1 LLPRFESTGW
11 RMAHDER
18 TAVERALQE
27 RVDSLMRELH
37 PDAPPEAYPRV
48 VQDRPSDT
56 YIDPNCRELIRDF
69 CDVRMDPSRVQAGDA
84 YGLGPDDFAGDE
96 YRSPTADELADDERQ
111 RNALRVAE
119 CGGPDH
125 VHFWYPDRPIFRA
138 DLLARNLFGIA
149 LRCCDCSTVKREHDI
164 RRIEIHIST
173 GERAWLVSSNRGRA
187 TFRVPTPDP
196 TPAFNRCTLIIEG
209 GAICVELKYPEPPD
223 FNF

>member
-1 LLPRFESTGW
+1 MP
-11 RMAHDER
+11 HDWNH
-18 TAVERALQE
+18 RADALAYY
-27 RVDSLMRELH
+27 LCH
-37 PDAPPEAYPRV
+37 PYPRA
-48 VQDRPSDT
+48 P
-56 YIDPNCRELIRDF
+56 
-69 CDVRMDPSRVQAGDA
+69 RVQAGDA
-84 YGLGPDDFAGDE
+84 GEWDGVNDFNGCGQYVGPDDFAGDE
-96 YRSPTADELADDERQ
+96 FRSPTADELADDERQ

-196 TPAFNRCTLIIEG
+196 PPAFNRCALIIEG